1 MTPSF
6 FKNLGPIS
14 LEKIKKYVPCETS
27 NLPSDEKFS
36 NFVGLNDVKSGFLT
50 FFYDNENPEGI
61 KLRILQLSALKK
73 VQKN

>member
-61 KLRILQLSALKK
+61 KLENTTVIPLKK